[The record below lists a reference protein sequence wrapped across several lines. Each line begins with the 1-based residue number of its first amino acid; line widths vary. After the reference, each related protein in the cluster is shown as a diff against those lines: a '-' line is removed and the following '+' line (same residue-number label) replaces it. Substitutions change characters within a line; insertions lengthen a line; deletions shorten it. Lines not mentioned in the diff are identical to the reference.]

1 MLKDLP
7 KSGGWLGS
15 VKVVLGFIEVA
26 LGFKFL
32 SMADQTYHWGLL
44 DREVY
49 LAIWIVVFTLLG
61 FYLLGKIRFAHD
73 DELKHVSVTRL
84 TLAIASLSFAV
95 YMFPGMFGAPLKAL
109 SGYLP
114 PMHTQ
119 DFVIN
124 TQGVV
129 AAPSA
134 TAQTTERSNM
144 RISCTGLTICRG
156 ISIWP
161 RPKPLPGRPINPCLW
176 TLRESVV

>member
-1 MLKDLP
+1 M
-7 KSGGWLGS
+7 
-15 VKVVLGFIEVA
+15 
-26 LGFKFL
+26 
-32 SMADQTYHWGLL
+32 
-44 DREVY
+44 
-49 LAIWIVVFTLLG
+49 AIWIRRVHICWVS
-61 FYLLGKIRFAHD
+61 YLLGKIRFAHD

-134 TAQTTERSNM
+134 TAQTTEK
-144 RISCTGLTICRG
+144 IKYADILH
-156 ISIWP
+156 WP
-161 RPKPLPGRPINPCLW
+161 YDLPGYFDLAQAEAAAGRPINPCLW